1 MKIEKSNDIESNI
14 ESFIDI
20 TEQVRLKYRPEAS
33 PETRE
38 RLDDLFKQY
47 YPNTQFE
54 TDVIFA
60 CNEEGKRIACA
71 VLIKTGDIAKPWS
84 VSYNVYPE
92 YDTAEVANLLLPEI
106 IHIAQEQNAPPG
118 LTTFH
123 RNDQTHL
130 EKVIKSQHFI
140 ADHYNY
146 GLFLN
151 NLDNLPQISIPEGY
165 SFEKNNHITDLIQ
178 YVNVLNEA
186 YKNFEGFEPDT
197 PETIKNWE
205 TMEKKRFDIVHY
217 YAYEGKTL
225 VGLCTVED
233 NLDETLNRRIDSIG
247 VLENYRNRGIGS
259 ALMSMA
265 IRDLRQKG
273 RKKVNIWTRGKT
285 TAAID
290 LPLKFGFEID
300 KGNSSVRY
308 KLKSN

>member
-20 TEQVRLKYRPEAS
+20 AEQVRLKYRPEAS

-38 RLDDLFKQY
+38 RFDDLIKQY
-47 YPNTQFE
+47 YSNTQFG

-60 CNEEGKRIACA
+60 CNEEGKRIAFA
-71 VLIKTGDIAKPWS
+71 ALMKGGDITKPWA

-92 YDTAEVANLLLPEI
+92 YDTAEVANLLFPEI
-106 IHIAQEQNAPPG
+106 ICIAQEQNASTG
-118 LTTFH
+118 LTTAH

-130 EKVIKSQHFI
+130 QKVIESQHFI
-140 ADHYNY
+140 ADHYGY
-146 GLFLN
+146 KLSLN
-151 NLDNLPQISIPEGY
+151 NLDNLPQIEIPEGY
-165 SFEKNNHITDLIQ
+165 SFEKNKQITDPIQ
-178 YVNVLNEA
+178 YVNVLNGV

-205 TMEKKRFDIVHY
+205 TMERKRFDIVHY
-217 YAYEGKTL
+217 YVYEGKTL

-247 VLENYRNRGIGS
+247 VLENHRNKGIGS

-265 IRDLRQKG
+265 LRDLREKG
-273 RKKVNIWTRGKT
+273 RKKVNIWTSGKT
-285 TAAID
+285 AAAIG

-300 KGNSSVRY
+300 KSNSSVQY
-308 KLKSN
+308 ILKNN